1 MKWVLVVEKC
11 QRKTDVKYFVKSL
24 SEEVEMNLLS
34 EEVKIYLSFFLA
46 LSPAK
51 CLQEQEVCE
60 MVENDDRVT
69 SDHKWRLRIIELRV
83 SRWPPDLIN

>member
-1 MKWVLVVEKC
+1 M
-11 QRKTDVKYFVKSL
+11 KYFVKLL
-24 SEEVEMNLLS
+24 SEEVEMNLL
-34 EEVKIYLSFFLA
+34 FFLA
-46 LSPAK
+46 LALDK
-51 CLQEQEVCE
+51 CLQEQDVCE

>member
-1 MKWVLVVEKC
+1 
-11 QRKTDVKYFVKSL
+11 
-24 SEEVEMNLLS
+24 MNLL
-34 EEVKIYLSFFLA
+34 FFLA
-46 LSPAK
+46 LALDK
-51 CLQEQEVCE
+51 CLQEQDVCE